1 MKKISII
8 IPVYNEIATIGKII
22 EEVKKVDAGLEK
34 EIIIVDDAST
44 DGTREF
50 LLNLKDENIKVF
62 FHKKNKGKTE
72 CIKTALKEITGD
84 IIIIQDADLE
94 YLPTKNYK
102 ILLEPILEGWA
113 DVVYGS
119 RFLGVHR
126 VFYFWHYFANKFLTA
141 LVNIFYDTMLSDME
155 TGAKAFKSEVLKNI
169 NFTSKRFGFEVEVTA
184 KVFKRGYRV
193 YEVPIYYCGR
203 DYREGKKIKP
213 LDGIK
218 AIFYI
223 LKYRFFN

>member
-1 MKKISII
+1 MKKISIV
-8 IPVYNEIATIGKII
+8 IPVYNEIATIGEIV
-22 EEVKKVDAGLEK
+22 EEVKKVDVGLEK

-44 DGTREF
+44 DGTREY
-50 LLNLKDENIKVF
+50 LLNLNDKNIKVL
-62 FHKKNKGKTE
+62 FHGKNKGKTE
-72 CIKTALKEITGD
+72 CIKTALKKITGD
-84 IIIIQDADLE
+84 IVIIQDADLE

-126 VFYFWHYFANKFLTA
+126 VFYFWHYFANKFLTT

-155 TGAKAFKSEVLKNI
+155 TGAKAFKSEVLKNM

-184 KVFKRGYRV
+184 KVFKKGYRV

-203 DYREGKKIKP
+203 DYGQGKKIKP
-213 LDGIK
+213 IDGIK

-223 LKYRFFN
+223 LKYRFFD

>member
-8 IPVYNEIATIGKII
+8 IPVYNEIATIGKIV
-22 EEVKKVDAGLEK
+22 EEVKRVDVGLEK
-34 EIIIVDDAST
+34 EIIIVDDASG
-44 DGTREF
+44 DGTKEF

-62 FHKKNKGKTE
+62 FHKKNKGKTD
-72 CIKTALKEITGD
+72 CIKTALKETRGD

-94 YLPTKNYK
+94 NLPSKNYK

-126 VFYFWHYFANKFLTA
+126 VFYFWHYFANKFLTI

-155 TGAKAFKSEVLKNI
+155 TGAKAFKSEVLKNM

-184 KVFKRGYRV
+184 KVFKKGYRV

-203 DYREGKKIKP
+203 DYKQGKKIKP
-213 LDGIK
+213 IDGIK

-223 LKYRFFN
+223 LKYRFFD